1 MEVMVT
7 DDDIVENVESFR
19 AVLSLPPDET
29 LVDIGPNSEA
39 VVEIIDN
46 DRKRTYHLESVIE
59 RFVETLHLIVH
70 SCRDY
75 N

>member
-39 VVEIIDN
+39 VAEIIDN
-46 DRKRTYHLESVIE
+46 DRECTNHLEVWLNI
-59 RFVETLHLIVH
+59 
-70 SCRDY
+70 DY
-75 N
+75 T